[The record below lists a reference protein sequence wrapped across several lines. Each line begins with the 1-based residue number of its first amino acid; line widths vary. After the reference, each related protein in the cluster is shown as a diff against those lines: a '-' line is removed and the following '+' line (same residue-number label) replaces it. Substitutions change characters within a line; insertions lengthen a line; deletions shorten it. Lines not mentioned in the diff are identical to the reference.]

1 MRVLLDT
8 NILIHREASTVVRG
22 DIGNVFFWLDRL
34 KHDKCAH
41 PVSVAEIEKHKD
53 DKVRKSFAAKLQS
66 YNILKTIAPMSK
78 EAAQFAATDK
88 TENDRNDTI
97 IVNEV
102 FANRVDLLVTDMPLP
117 PALAR
122 RCADWGT
129 EVVVAEP

>member
-53 DKVRKSFAAKLQS
+53 EKVRRSFAAKLQS
-66 YNILKTIAPMSK
+66 YNILKTARRGRRRVRERKRLLCRYCCLGS
-78 EAAQFAATDK
+78 AALRA
-88 TENDRNDTI
+88 
-97 IVNEV
+97 
-102 FANRVDLLVTDMPLP
+102 ANRPGSWQVWHSMLVR
-117 PALAR
+117 PASS
-122 RCADWGT
+122 G
-129 EVVVAEP
+129 